1 MASAS
6 VVGWA
11 SMGSTMTSLELYT
24 ASTWP
29 GGSGEQRGTDKGLE
43 AVGVVSEGGPGGRSG
58 VSLGSGWVGGSIT
71 LSSSRGTWHSGTP
84 VVEGT
89 AHHSVLAGFQHHIA
103 VHELLDSALAVG

>member
-43 AVGVVSEGGPGGRSG
+43 AVGVVSEGGPGCRGG
-58 VSLGSGWVGGSIT
+58 ANLGSGWWWGQHYPEQQPGD
-71 LSSSRGTWHSGTP
+71 LAQWDSSG
-84 VVEGT
+84 
-89 AHHSVLAGFQHHIA
+89 
-103 VHELLDSALAVG
+103 